1 MIRKE
6 IQKGGN
12 ENHAEREQHG
22 DNVASLTS
30 IANALH
36 SSLRVT
42 VYFENNIPRHGSLGR
57 ELKAGNSRNGTDQA
71 HN

>member
-36 SSLRVT
+36 SSLQVT
-42 VYFENNIPRHGSLGR
+42 VCFRRTFPGMG
-57 ELKAGNSRNGTDQA
+57 A
-71 HN
+71 